1 MAALARRLYWDCLR
15 NISRKLET
23 NSFDVRWKN
32 GEIEK
37 IHLTLTLRNSGK
49 CFFIKL
55 LSFFTMLFVEA
66 QLRTVRKS
74 PVVPCEDPTELVQH
88 LRRNACFPV
97 YATLVLEREGMMSKF
112 HKSQSKVIDRR
123 PNWRKKIQKKNDKTL
138 TNKHFIL
145 KIVSRLTTLCLNNT
159 WYFGWGTPSFTIFD
173 SYLICWLHWEKKY
186 IMPARS
192 LVEISES
199 AYRVYRS

>member
-1 MAALARRLYWDCLR
+1 M
-15 NISRKLET
+15 K
-23 NSFDVRWKN
+23 K
-32 GEIEK
+32 
-37 IHLTLTLRNSGK
+37 
-49 CFFIKL
+49 
-55 LSFFTMLFVEA
+55 
-66 QLRTVRKS
+66 
-74 PVVPCEDPTELVQH
+74 
-88 LRRNACFPV
+88 RRNRKDTLDIYSTEFREMFFYQASLFFYDALRWGSTSCRSKKSGWCPAKIRQNLFNI
-97 YATLVLEREGMMSKF
+97 YAETLASRFALLLEKEGMMSKF

-123 PNWRKKIQKKNDKTL
+123 PNWRKKYKKKNDKTL

-173 SYLICWLHWEKKY
+173 SYFICWLHWEKKY
-186 IMPARS
+186 IIPARS